1 MEIELGRRD
10 FSLAEQRFLIA
21 SEQVNGHERARRQMP
36 TTKQVAGLHHV
47 VERRSHRRVLV
58 DFVHFQ
64 NGLRGH
70 DMSCK
75 GIG

>member
-1 MEIELGRRD
+1 MEVELSRRD
-10 FSLAEQRFLIA
+10 FSLTEQRFLVA
-21 SEQVNGHERARRQMP
+21 SEQVNGHKRTRRQMP
-36 TTKQVAGLHHV
+36 TAKQVAGLHHV

-58 DFVHFQ
+58 DFENFQ

-70 DMSCK
+70 DVSCE

>member
-47 VERRSHRRVLV
+47 VE
-58 DFVHFQ
+58 
-64 NGLRGH
+64 
-70 DMSCK
+70 
-75 GIG
+75 